1 MSSNCFRVGSATD
14 RGKKSAPLGTSA
26 FIFVTIV
33 MPTTFPNINS
43 LAAATR
49 KRMTFRDAAKRLDLL
64 GALLSIA
71 ASVALV
77 FSLQQGGTQYS
88 WRSATI
94 VTPLVLSAGLWV
106 SFLTWQWWIDT
117 HFKGPLEPI
126 FPWRLAGK
134 RFYMGMLL
142 YVVRLLPDRDIQLI
156 DRPTRLTYSEIRS
169 SLASHSTS

>member
-1 MSSNCFRVGSATD
+1 M
-14 RGKKSAPLGTSA
+14 KKSAPLGTFA

-33 MPTTFPNINS
+33 MPTTFPNLNS
-43 LAAATR
+43 LAVLTR
-49 KRMTFRDAAKRLDLL
+49 KRTTLRDAAKRLDLL

-94 VTPLVLSAGLWV
+94 VTTLVLSAVLWI

-142 YVVRLLPDRDIQLI
+142 YVARILSDRDIQSI
-156 DRPTRLTYSEIRS
+156 DRPTRLTYTGIHS
-169 SLASHSTS
+169 SLALHSTS